1 MPHLLKDIVTAG
13 KYSIPDGKGGHREVV
28 ITPERLSKWAANF
41 EKQRNSGFRVPAPA
55 FHDFEKGVP
64 VRIGS
69 AEEGFLRKSTD
80 NLGFWDYLWVDP
92 ETNTLKGIIDAPG
105 DFNDPNTPAG
115 KLGKTVRETSI
126 YVTPTW
132 KDGSNTEW
140 DEPVM
145 HIACVTHPIEKSQAN
160 FQPAD
165 NGMAIA
171 MSFKAPDP
179 QGAPSPSG
187 EPSDPNKVTGSKSG
201 EMAVSVDNGRIAEVI
216 TMLKDVAKISI
227 PEDTN
232 QDNIVERLLIALSQK
247 ALENSDEDEGG
258 VDQPPEGAQLRN
270 APFVMSFTNKQ
281 IEALSKVTNPETGKP
296 FTPAELG
303 VGVQPD
309 ADVVMSHPRM
319 KELERTS
326 AILLTTVTEQAK
338 LNYRA
343 RANALVSSGRA
354 NKGYVDSK
362 LTPMID
368 AVVMSFG
375 ADGKPQ
381 PLPIDTVLDALEA
394 APAVAAP
401 SNSPSP
407 ADWLAMS
414 HGGYQVHN
422 QLPHS
427 TSDATDENA
436 PASQDAMNGV
446 MARLKSAGLLVR

>member
-13 KYSIPDGKGGHREVV
+13 KYSIPDGKGGNREVV
-28 ITPERLSKWAANF
+28 ITSERLSKWASSF

-92 ETNTLKGIIDAPG
+92 ETKTLKGIIDAPG
-105 DFNDPNTPAG
+105 DVNDPSTPAG
-115 KLGKTVRETSI
+115 KLGKTIRETSI
-126 YVTPTW
+126 YVTPKW

-171 MSFKAPDP
+171 MSFKAADSSN
-179 QGAPSPSG
+179 APSPSG
-187 EPSDPNKVTGSKSG
+187 EPSDPNKVLGSKSS
-201 EMAVSVDNGRIAEVI
+201 EMQVSVDNGRISEVI
-216 TMLKDVAKISI
+216 TLLKDVAKISI

-232 QDNIVERLLIALSQK
+232 QDNLVERLLIALSQK
-247 ALENSDEDEGG
+247 SLENEDEDEGG
-258 VDQPPEGAQLRN
+258 VEQPPEGAQLRN
-270 APFVMSFTNKQ
+270 APFVMSFTQKQ

-296 FTPAELG
+296 FTQADLAASA
-303 VGVQPD
+303 QPD
-309 ADVVMSHPRM
+309 MEVVMSHPRM
-319 KELERTS
+319 KEMERSS
-326 AILLTTVTEQAK
+326 AILLATVTEQAK
-338 LNYRA
+338 LNYRS
-343 RANALVSSGRA
+343 RANALISSGRA
-354 NKGYVDSK
+354 NKDHVEKK
-362 LTPMID
+362 LYPMID

-375 ADGKPQ
+375 ADGRPQ
-381 PLPIDTVLDALEA
+381 PLAIDAVLDVLEA
-394 APAVAAP
+394 APAVVTPTNAP
-401 SNSPSP
+401 NP

-414 HGGYQVHN
+414 HGNYQVHET
-422 QLPHS
+422 LPHGVN
-427 TSDATDENA
+427 NA
-436 PASQDAMNGV
+436 ADQDAPVSAEVMGGV
-446 MARLKSAGLLVR
+446 FNRLKAAGLLNR